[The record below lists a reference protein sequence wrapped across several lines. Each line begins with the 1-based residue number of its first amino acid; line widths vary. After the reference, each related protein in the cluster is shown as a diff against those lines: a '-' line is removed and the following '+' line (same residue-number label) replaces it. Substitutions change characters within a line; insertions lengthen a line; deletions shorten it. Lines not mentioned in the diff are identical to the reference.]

1 MMRLNS
7 RTTVPLLGA
16 AMMAVAGCNCDNT
29 EMVDAGGP
37 IDANVPVD
45 AFTPSPELTISPSV
59 QEFGDVVVGEASTA
73 ATFTVTNEGTGRSP
87 RLVAELGGADP
98 GSYRISANN
107 CGDALDPDQ
116 TCTVSVIFQP
126 RSEGASSATLTVR
139 GGDVEAAASLS
150 GNGAADAGL
159 VISPTPYNF
168 GDAIL
173 GTPSAPQTF
182 TVRNTGDAESGMI
195 TISLSGLDATQF
207 ELGTDACTGETLA
220 ADATCTVEVIYAPSA
235 SGVHM
240 GTLQA
245 SASPGATATATIQG
259 RAAAAASLRLL
270 PTSQDFGTV
279 VTGSSSPEVTF
290 TLTNPGGVPTGT
302 ISHTFGGANA
312 AEFSVR
318 ASTCAG
324 APLAGGAN
332 CEIVVRFNAASAG
345 AKVATL
351 DVTDGTLN
359 ASSSLTATGAAPGAI
374 VIEPSTRDFG
384 SSAIGVATG
393 GTTFTVRNT
402 GGSATGALTVALAGT
417 NPADFPVIE
426 GGDGCSGATLPAA
439 GTCTIAVQFR
449 PGASGARSATLRVQ
463 GTPGGTATAALSG
476 NGESAAAIEVTPTA
490 ADFGSVATGSNSSN
504 VAFTVR
510 NTGGAASGI
519 PSVALTGVQATQ
531 FNIVS
536 NGCTASL
543 PGGGTCTI
551 TARFSPTGTGARTAR
566 LEVSASPGGSDA
578 SDLSG
583 NGITPAALTLMPTA
597 ASYGNVAETTSQTRM
612 FTVQNT
618 GAEASAL
625 TFSVTAGGPE
635 FSIVTGAGTTCGA
648 TLAGGANCT
657 IEVAFAP
664 AQGSTTSAG
673 TLTVTGTP
681 GGTLTAALSATP
693 IPDLLIT
700 PPATN
705 AFTASNGGSGVI
717 IGANVQNTYTITNQ
731 TGRALTALTV
741 ASPTGMMEFTRP
753 SGAAGGTCGTTLAAG
768 ANCTVVLQ
776 FTPTGAP
783 GARTAS
789 LTVTASGGA
798 TQTAAIAGTAR
809 GALRWTAWQ
818 VTGGPSNTFAIPP
831 VAAAYGD
838 RAVGGFYDM
847 TLTLTNENTAATS
860 SIATMAPSFTGDM
873 NLQNDLCTGTNL
885 AAGATCTVRVRFYPR
900 TTGPATGALTI
911 TQGAA
916 TAVANI
922 TANGITGASITVA
935 GTADFGTVIATR
947 TQDRTFT
954 ITNTGAVATA
964 NLSYSLS
971 GARYSIQSTTCPAT
985 GTMPLAA
992 GASCTITARFAPSQ
1006 ADSTTSAFTGTLAAG
1021 QGAQTVNTAIT
1032 GRVGS
1037 QLTLTP
1043 ATASFVTPVGVTSS
1057 TSRFTVTNVGLNPSG
1072 SITVAAGSFSAEF
1085 PITNNTCA
1093 TLAAGATCTFDVAF
1107 APTAN
1112 VDRTGV
1118 EIQASN
1124 GAYVP
1129 GVARVAVSTV
1139 SGDARQPAALSI
1151 VPSTG
1156 PFRYG
1161 VFFGFVARGTNSD
1174 PYTFTVRNSG
1184 DLPSGPLTASIL
1196 PAFVGDTGCDT
1207 GGPGG
1212 VGGDYWDVLST
1223 TCSGPLAAGGSCTV
1237 TIRSSPP
1244 SGSNICD
1251 VDNDWRITDGTSSA
1265 TGRLSMS
1272 TLQPDTIFSTPTIV
1286 DFGSV
1291 IAGTAGPT
1299 RTFTVTNGSATAR
1312 TITSA
1317 PINIGSF
1324 SIASSSCTVG
1334 LVLAPGDACTFTAT
1348 YAPPLAGPFGLEQ
1361 ALLAVNTSGGLN
1373 AISSATGISLRPAGI
1388 SVTPA
1393 DTTPDFPSTVA
1404 GQTSR
1409 ITYTVSN
1416 TGDVATAAAP
1426 AVTIGGADPSQF
1438 TVANNTCTAAL
1449 AASGTGSA
1457 SSCTFDVV
1465 FAPSGAGAR
1474 SATLGINAG
1483 GAATSSRALSGTGI
1497 GAALLGIS
1505 PSAPQTCADRAAGTG
1520 LLDFGVCTTY
1530 TVTNGGGSAS
1540 LPLSLSVTGDFRI
1553 QDNSTCVGGS
1563 GTGLG
1568 LSSIPAG
1575 SALAAG
1581 STCTVIVQHAPQ
1593 TVGADSGT
1601 LTVGASGIASVTGT
1615 ISSNGISAFQHTNT
1629 SPGAYTAGT
1638 VAFGSVAVGAAV
1650 GGNQIISFVNQTD
1663 PATRVMTYTI
1673 TGANAADFDMQ
1684 SDTCSGG
1691 TFGRGAGCATTIRFL
1706 PSATGARTATL
1717 TITDGSAE
1725 RTAVV
1730 TLTGTGT

>member
-818 VTGGPSNTFAIPP
+818 VTGGASNTFAIPP
-831 VAAAYGD
+831 VAATYGD
-838 RAVGGFYDM
+838 RAVGSFYDM
-847 TLTLTNENTAATS
+847 TLTLTNENTAATT
-860 SIATMAPSFTGDM
+860 SIATTASSFTGDM
-873 NLQNDLCTGTNL
+873 NIRGDGCTGNTL
-885 AAGATCTVRVRFYPR
+885 PASATCQVTVRFYPR

-911 TQGAA
+911 TQGTA

-922 TANGITGASITVA
+922 TANGIAGASITVA

-1006 ADSTTSAFTGTLAAG
+1006 ADSTTTAFTGTLTAG

-1057 TSRFTVTNVGLNPSG
+1057 TSRFTVTNVGLNPTG

-1139 SGDARQPAALSI
+1139 SGDARQPAALSVI
-1151 VPSTG
+1151 PSLPGT
-1156 PFRYG
+1156 FL
-1161 VFFGFVARGTNSD
+1161 FGDVAEGQNGA
-1174 PYTFTVRNSG
+1174 PHTFTVRNSG
-1184 DLPSGPLTASIL
+1184 DLASGPLSASIVAVSV
-1196 PAFVGDTGCDT
+1196 PSCPGYA
-1207 GGPGG
+1207 GGSTT
-1212 VGGDYWDVLST
+1212 DFWDILST
-1223 TCSGPLAAGGSCTV
+1223 TCSGALAPGATCAV
-1237 TIRSSPP
+1237 TIRHSPP
-1244 SGSNICD
+1244 PASACSGFEFRTATFR
-1251 VDNDWRITDGTSSA
+1251 VTDGTS
-1265 TGRLSMS
+1265 
-1272 TLQPDTIFSTPTIV
+1272 TLNQTIGAFSNDIENLFPTPSNV
-1286 DFGSV
+1286 DFGSAV
-1291 IAGTAGPT
+1291 IGTTTAST
-1299 RTFTVTNGSATAR
+1299 TITVANSGTTSR
-1312 TITSA
+1312 TITTA
-1317 PINIGSF
+1317 P
-1324 SIASSSCTVG
+1324 SSSTNFVVSANTCTVG
-1334 LVLAPGDACTFTAT
+1334 AVIAAGGTCTFNVAF
-1348 YAPPLAGPFGLEQ
+1348 APVAPAGTKQEDILI
-1361 ALLAVNTSGGLN
+1361 NTSGGI
-1373 AISSATGISLRPAGI
+1373 AMFFIPTGFAQAPAGL

-1416 TGDVATAAAP
+1416 TGGVATAAAP

-1449 AASGTGSA
+1449 AASGAGSA

-1465 FAPSGAGAR
+1465 FAPTGAGAR

-1520 LLDFGVCTTY
+1520 SLDFGVCTTY

-1553 QDNSTCVGGS
+1553 QDSSTCVGGS

-1575 SALAAG
+1575 IALAAG

-1615 ISSNGISAFQHTNT
+1615 ISSNGISAFQHINTT
-1629 SPGAYTAGT
+1629 SPTIPYTRGA
-1638 VAFGSVAVGAAV
+1638 VAFPSVAVGAASSV
-1650 GGNQIISFVNQTD
+1650 PLVEFRNLTD

-1684 SDTCSGG
+1684 VDDCSGRTFAAGATCS
-1691 TFGRGAGCATTIRFL
+1691 TQLRFV

-1717 TITDGSAE
+1717 TITDGTPE

>member
-37 IDANVPVD
+37 VDANVPVD

-195 TISLSGLDATQF
+195 TISLSGLDEPQF

-235 SGVHM
+235 SGLHM

-279 VTGSSSPEVTF
+279 VTGSSSSEVTF

-332 CEIVVRFNAASAG
+332 CTIVVRFNAASAG

-393 GTTFTVRNT
+393 GTAFTVRNT
-402 GGSATGALTVALAGT
+402 GGSATGELTVALAGT

-439 GTCTIAVQFR
+439 GSCTIAVQFR

-583 NGITPAALTLMPTA
+583 NGITPAALTLTPTA

-625 TFSVTAGGPE
+625 TFSVTAGGPQ

-664 AQGSTTSAG
+664 AQGSTTTTG
-673 TLTVTGTP
+673 TLSVTGTP
-681 GGTLTAALSATP
+681 GGALTAALSATP

-700 PPATN
+700 PPASN

-717 IGANVQNTYTITNQ
+717 IGANAQNTYTITNQ

-753 SGAAGGTCGTTLAAG
+753 AGGGTCGTTLAAG

-783 GARTAS
+783 GARSTS

-798 TQTAAIAGTAR
+798 TETAAVAGTAR

-873 NLQNDLCTGTNL
+873 NLQSDLCTGTNL

-922 TANGITGASITVA
+922 TANGIAGASISVT
-935 GTADFGTVIATR
+935 GTADFGTVVATR

-954 ITNTGAVATA
+954 VTNTGAVASA

-971 GARYSIQSTTCPAT
+971 GARYTLQSTTCPAT

-992 GASCTITARFAPSQ
+992 GASCTITVRFAPSQ
-1006 ADSTTSAFTGTLAAG
+1006 ADDTTTAFTGTLTAG
-1021 QGAQTVNTAIT
+1021 QGAQTVNTALT
-1032 GRVGS
+1032 GRVSS
-1037 QLTLTP
+1037 QLTLSP
-1043 ATASFVTPVGVTSS
+1043 ATASFATAVSTTS
-1057 TSRFTVTNVGLNPSG
+1057 TTTRFTVTNVGLNPTG
-1072 SITVAAGSFSAEF
+1072 SITVAVGSVPAEF

-1118 EIQASN
+1118 QIQASN

-1139 SGDARQPAALSI
+1139 SGDARSPAILTL
-1151 VPSTG
+1151 VPNLAGT
-1156 PFRYG
+1156 F
-1161 VFFGFVARGTNSD
+1161 VFGDVAGGQNSA
-1174 PYTFTVRNSG
+1174 PHTFTVRNSG
-1184 DLPSGPLTASIL
+1184 DLPSGPLTSSIVSAPVAS
-1196 PAFVGDTGCDT
+1196 CDGYA
-1207 GGPGG
+1207 GGTTT
-1212 VGGDYWDVLST
+1212 DFWDILST
-1223 TCSGPLAAGGSCTV
+1223 TCAGALAPGNSCTV
-1237 TIRSSPP
+1237 TIRHSPP
-1244 SGSNICD
+1244 ADSDCGD
-1251 VDNDWRITDGTSSA
+1251 AQFRTATFRVTDGTS
-1265 TGRLSMS
+1265 
-1272 TLQPDTIFSTPTIV
+1272 TLNQVVGAFSNDIENLFPTPSNV
-1286 DFGSV
+1286 DFGSAV
-1291 IAGTAGPT
+1291 IGSTTATTTVTVANSGTASRTISTAPASTTNFVVTANTCTAGAAIAAGGTCSFNVAFAPQAPAGTKQE
-1299 RTFTVTNGSATAR
+1299 V
-1312 TITSA
+1312 I
-1317 PINIGSF
+1317 
-1324 SIASSSCTVG
+1324 SI
-1334 LVLAPGDACTFTAT
+1334 
-1348 YAPPLAGPFGLEQ
+1348 
-1361 ALLAVNTSGGLN
+1361 NTSGGTVMFFIPN
-1373 AISSATGISLRPAGI
+1373 GFAQAAAGLA
-1388 SVTPA
+1388 VTPVDA
-1393 DTTPDFPSTVA
+1393 TPDFPSTVA

-1416 TGDVATAAAP
+1416 TGDVATAATP

-1449 AASGTGSA
+1449 AASGTGAA

-1474 SATLGINAG
+1474 SATLTINAG
-1483 GAATSSRALSGTGI
+1483 GAATSTRALTGTGI

-1520 LLDFGVCTTY
+1520 SLDFGVCTTY

-1575 SALAAG
+1575 IALAAG

-1615 ISSNGISAFQHTNT
+1615 ISSNGVSAFQHTNT
-1629 SPGAYTAGT
+1629 SPGAYAAGT

-1650 GGNQIISFVNQTD
+1650 GGNQIITFLNQTD

-1691 TFGRGAGCATTIRFL
+1691 TFGRGTGCNTTIRFL

-1717 TITDGSAE
+1717 TITDGTAE